1 MIMKNTGIYYY
12 NSVYN
17 REIFEADYAYRVSEA
32 HPGAELE
39 IFVTYKITIRNQS
52 QGIIDTINEV
62 VDYYDNEYKY
72 RSDLSWV
79 TYDDNAFRDEE
90 YYKTIHTETLQM
102 SNAKPV
108 NSSEEKG
115 KVYIKGLKDKKLET
129 GEVEYIYLTF
139 QVKKDNNGI
148 ILDKYYR
155 REQNLD
161 ENFIRIKAKY
171 DLLYKE
177 YEIDK
182 TNRHHKWIAIII
194 GIIIAIN
201 LIKLWMSFK

>member
-1 MIMKNTGIYYY
+1 MQQYYLHLIQIFKIIHLYCMNMKMCNYIIYILFAPKIHLNKLNY
-12 NSVYN
+12 
-17 REIFEADYAYRVSEA
+17 EIKQARNFENIKSR
-32 HPGAELE
+32 
-39 IFVTYKITIRNQS
+39 F
-52 QGIIDTINEV
+52 INF
-62 VDYYDNEYKY
+62 
-72 RSDLSWV
+72 
-79 TYDDNAFRDEE
+79 A
-90 YYKTIHTETLQM
+90 
-102 SNAKPV
+102 
-108 NSSEEKG
+108 
-115 KVYIKGLKDKKLET
+115 
-129 GEVEYIYLTF
+129 
-139 QVKKDNNGI
+139 KKDFIYEITNNSNGI